1 MAIKNKPANKN
12 EKQTSSIFNKQIA
25 VPSDHGSWIFII
37 SPLLIGFFAAENW
50 TSSNLYLLLAASAAF
65 LIRQPVLMMVKSYS
79 GRRSRKDLPA
89 ARFWFLFYGLVG
101 LTGLYKLVQSGHG
114 YILWLA
120 FPGMAVFGWHLY
132 LVRRREER
140 HRIGVDILAGGALS
154 LAAPAAYW
162 VSVGSPDPN
171 GWWLWG
177 LIWFQTAAS
186 IVYAFLRLE
195 QRALKLS
202 PSQDEKWEM
211 GRRGLFYAGFNLIT
225 VLMASILGWLPT
237 WVWLAYGVQFIEVLW
252 GIQNPAIGVKPT
264 RIGIRQLIVS
274 SLFTIVFIFTWQI
287 GSSVRI

>member
-1 MAIKNKPANKN
+1 MTSKNKSANKT
-12 EKQTSSIFNKQIA
+12 EKQASSIFNKQIA
-25 VPSDHGSWIFII
+25 IPSDHGSWIFII
-37 SPLLIGFFAAENW
+37 TPLLIGFFAAQNW
-50 TSSNLYLLLAASAAF
+50 TPANIYLILAAGAAF

-89 ARFWFLFYGLVG
+89 ARFWFLFYGLIG
-101 LTGLYKLVQSGHG
+101 LTGLYNLFQLGHG

-120 FPGMAVFGWHLY
+120 LPGVIVFGWHLY

-177 LIWFQTAAS
+177 LTWFQTAAS

-195 QRALKLS
+195 QRNLKRS
-202 PSQDEKWEM
+202 PTQEEKWKM
-211 GRRGLFYAGFNLIT
+211 GRRALLYSGFNLVI
-225 VLMASILGWLPT
+225 VLMASGFEWLPK
-237 WVWLAYGVQFIEVLW
+237 WVWLAYGVQLIETLW
-252 GIQNPAIGVKPT
+252 GIQFPAVGVKPT
-264 RIGIRQLIVS
+264 RIGIRQLIIS
-274 SLFTIVFIFTWQI
+274 SLFTIVFIITWQI
-287 GSSVRI
+287 GGS